1 MCGITGIYALNLAGK
16 MHMINLSNATAQ
28 IERRGPDARGVW
40 MNDFVGLGHRRLSI
54 IDVSYN
60 ASQPMKDADGR
71 YTIVYNGEIYNFRE
85 LKEELLGRG
94 VEFKSTSDTEVL
106 LYAYINYKERCLSKL
121 NGFFSFA
128 IYDEKE
134 NSLFL
139 ARDRYGIKPLY
150 YYSDEDKF
158 LFASDMQS
166 ILAYG
171 IEKELDIESLFTYLQ
186 LNYTPAPRTMIKGV
200 KMLEPGQYAQI
211 SSEKFEIKS
220 YYKIEY
226 DPRNV
231 NKTHDS
237 YERQQQHVRELVE
250 ESVKRRLVADVP
262 LGTFLSGGIDSSI
275 ISGIAK
281 KYKDDLHTFSIGYKD
296 EPFFDETGYAN
307 LVAKKF
313 NTNHTVFSLT
323 NDDLYEHLF
332 DILDRLD
339 QPFADSSAIPTYIL
353 SKKTKDHITV
363 ALSGDGADE
372 LFSGY
377 NKHSAHLKAMNGGG
391 LNSILKAVG
400 PLLHYLPKSRNGA
413 LSNKIRQA
421 EKFGKGLN
429 YNQKDRY
436 WVWAS
441 IASEHKAMQLLND
454 EIKAQIVHEEYN
466 TNKSKLLEPIKTE
479 NDFNELLLADMQL
492 VLPND
497 MLRKVDLMSM
507 AHGLEV
513 RVPFLDHHLVDYVF
527 QLPVSSKINAKMRK
541 RILQDAFKD
550 LLPPELY
557 NRPKKGFEVPLLKW
571 FRTSLSSMIKDD
583 LLSDRFIEEQNIF
596 DRKEIRKLK
605 KKLFSM
611 NPGDAHATVWALI
624 VFQWWWKRYLA

>member
-1 MCGITGIYALNLAGK
+1 
-16 MHMINLSNATAQ
+16 
-28 IERRGPDARGVW
+28 
-40 MNDFVGLGHRRLSI
+40 
-54 IDVSYN
+54 
-60 ASQPMKDADGR
+60 
-71 YTIVYNGEIYNFRE
+71 
-85 LKEELLGRG
+85 
-94 VEFKSTSDTEVL
+94 
-106 LYAYINYKERCLSKL
+106 
-121 NGFFSFA
+121 
-128 IYDEKE
+128 
-134 NSLFL
+134 
-139 ARDRYGIKPLY
+139 
-150 YYSDEDKF
+150 
-158 LFASDMQS
+158 
-166 ILAYG
+166 
-171 IEKELDIESLFTYLQ
+171 
-186 LNYTPAPRTMIKGV
+186 
-200 KMLEPGQYAQI
+200 MLEPGQYAQI
-211 SSEKFEIKS
+211 SSTNFEIKP

-226 DPRNV
+226 DRQHV
-231 NKTHDS
+231 NNNHDS
-237 YERQQQHVRELVE
+237 YEHQQKHIRELVE
-250 ESVKRRLVADVP
+250 ESVKDRLVSDVP

-296 EPFFDETGYAN
+296 EPFFDETNYAN

-332 DILDRLD
+332 DILDRID

-353 SKKTKDHITV
+353 SKKTKEHITV

-377 NKHSAHLKAMNGGG
+377 NKHAAHLKAMEGGP
-391 LNSILKAVG
+391 LNSVLKAVG
-400 PLLHYLPKSRNGA
+400 PLLKYVPKSRNGA

-421 EKFGKGLN
+421 EKFGNGLN
-429 YNQKDRY
+429 HDQTERY
-436 WVWAS
+436 WSWAS
-441 IASEHKAMQLLND
+441 IAPEHKAMQLLND
-454 EIKAQIVHEEYN
+454 EIKGQIIHEKCN
-466 TNKSKLLEPIKTE
+466 LHKSKLLESIKTE

-513 RVPFLDHHLVDYVF
+513 RVPFLDHHLIDYVF
-527 QLPVSSKINAKMRK
+527 QLPVSSKINGQMRK

-550 LLPPELY
+550 FLPQELY

-571 FRTSLSSMIKDD
+571 FRTSLSSLIKDD

-596 DRKEIRKLK
+596 DLKGIRKLK
-605 KKLFSM
+605 KRLFSM

-624 VFQWWWKRYLA
+624 VFQWWWKRYFA